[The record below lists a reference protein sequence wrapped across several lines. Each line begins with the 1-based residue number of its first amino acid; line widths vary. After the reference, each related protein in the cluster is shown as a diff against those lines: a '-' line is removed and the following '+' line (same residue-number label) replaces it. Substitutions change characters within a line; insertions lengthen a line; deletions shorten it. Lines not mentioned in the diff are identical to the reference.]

1 MKKKILKTT
10 LLLMMISAV
19 SKVLSFFIRILIARQ
34 LTDDALSYYSLASSA
49 LLFLIAL
56 SNFGIPNALTQ
67 LVASKKDA
75 HSCISAAILVSL
87 ANNFLL
93 CLVCLLGIPLYA
105 RFLLKQEI
113 LIPVLYACVPMLPM
127 VMLTGLLK
135 GYFTGKQKM
144 LFSCSA
150 QITEELFRLV
160 FLIAFFPSVSS
171 NPVLLASFAIFSQ
184 TIGEIGSCL
193 HLSFTLLF
201 HSPKKVIRYILPE
214 FEKNA
219 ITELLSLSVPMTA
232 SRMCGSLTAF
242 LEPVVMLNAASTA
255 MKDIYIQIYSSL
267 NSYLLPL
274 ITLPSFFSIAISGWV
289 LPAFSEAYGQKQS
302 SKAKSIF
309 LISTLFTFLLGIGAS
324 LGFYFFSE
332 QICRLLYHKTDMAHL
347 LKVLSLPFSIYS
359 VQPVLLSMLHGAQKS
374 KRALANT
381 FCGCVLRLVS
391 LFIMCSFSIP
401 NAAIYSLMLSSFVT
415 TLLHFEAAL
424 SLFIH
429 KKQTVFGPQRY
440 KNI

>member
-10 LLLMMISAV
+10 FLLMVISAV
-19 SKVLSFFIRILIARQ
+19 SKILSFFIRILIARK
-34 LTDDALSYYSLASSA
+34 LSEEALSYYSLASSA
-49 LLFLIAL
+49 LLFLISL

-75 HSCISAAILVSL
+75 HSSISAAILISL
-87 ANNFLL
+87 ANNILL
-93 CLVCLLGIPLYA
+93 CLVCILGIPLYA
-105 RFLLKQEI
+105 KFLLKQEI

-201 HSPKKVIRYILPE
+201 HSSKKIIRYIMPD
-214 FEKNA
+214 FEKKA
-219 ITELLSLSVPMTA
+219 IIELLSLSVPMTA
-232 SRMCGSLTAF
+232 ARMTGSLTSF
-242 LEPVVMLNAASTA
+242 LEPVVMLNAASEA
-255 MKDIYIQIYSSL
+255 MKQTYIQIYASL

-274 ITLPSFFSIAISGWV
+274 ITLPSFFSIAISSWV
-289 LPAFSEAYGQKQS
+289 LPAFSEAYGKNQM
-302 SKAKSIF
+302 SKAKNIF
-309 LISTLFTFLLGIGAS
+309 LVSTLFTFLMGLCTS
-324 LGFYFFSE
+324 LVFYFFSDS
-332 QICRLLYHKTDMAHL
+332 ICRLLYHKTDMAYL
-347 LKVLSLPFSIYS
+347 LKTLSLPFSIYS
-359 VQPVLLSMLHGAQKS
+359 VQPVFISMLHGAQKS
-374 KRALANT
+374 TRAMLNT
-381 FCGCVLRLVS
+381 LCGCVLRLIC
-391 LFIMCSFSIP
+391 LFAMCSLSIS
-401 NAAIYSLMLSSFVT
+401 NAAIYSLILSSCVT
-415 TLLHFEAAL
+415 TLLHFEAAA

-429 KKQTVFGPQRY
+429 KKQTIFCPQRH